1 MPIPLERST
10 TVGIRGRAKA
20 LVVLLLPIIVFAA
33 VVFLAS
39 ALVRIHPAGVANK
52 ASGPTPIGADGW
64 LSADTASSSGASVDV
79 TKGLQEVLGKGATTV
94 TTYTVMGKF

>member
-1 MPIPLERST
+1 MR
-10 TVGIRGRAKA
+10 RAKA
-20 LVVLLLPIIVFAA
+20 LCVLVLPVIAFAA

-52 ASGPTPIGADGW
+52 ASEPTPIGADGR
-64 LSADTASSSGASVDV
+64 LSSDTASSSGASVDV
-79 TKGLQEVLGKGATTV
+79 TKGLQEVPGKGATTV